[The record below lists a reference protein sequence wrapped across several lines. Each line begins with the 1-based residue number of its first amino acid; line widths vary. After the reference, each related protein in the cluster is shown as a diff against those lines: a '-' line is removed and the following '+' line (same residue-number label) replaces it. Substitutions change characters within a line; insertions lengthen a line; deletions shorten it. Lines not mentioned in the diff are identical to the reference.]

1 MFLGACVWPFIGRG
15 FNRPYL
21 GAFIGLLWFFMPN
34 NLYALFVEGNLARSL
49 SMIFL
54 PVFIYAVYK
63 YFDSRK
69 TRHLLFIT
77 LSLLLIAMCHAGYA
91 VMVAAVAIIY
101 GIIYCIQNKRIIVLS
116 DVIISMVLSF
126 VIYGIWLIGV
136 FRIGKSSLYNTEN
149 VVSFFRVSGNL
160 LIQYRDYWITMQAFI
175 LVLL

>member
-1 MFLGACVWPFIGRG
+1 MHIVFYNGGSVIFLGACVWPFIGRG

-69 TRHLLFIT
+69 TRYLLLIT

-91 VMVAAVAIIY
+91 VMVVAVAIIY
-101 GIIYCIQNKRIIVLS
+101 GIIYCIQNKRIIVF
-116 DVIISMVLSF
+116 IRCYN
-126 VIYGIWLIGV
+126 IYGIIVCYIWYMAYWCVQDWKVI
-136 FRIGKSSLYNTEN
+136 F
-149 VVSFFRVSGNL
+149 
-160 LIQYRDYWITMQAFI
+160 IQY
-175 LVLL
+175 